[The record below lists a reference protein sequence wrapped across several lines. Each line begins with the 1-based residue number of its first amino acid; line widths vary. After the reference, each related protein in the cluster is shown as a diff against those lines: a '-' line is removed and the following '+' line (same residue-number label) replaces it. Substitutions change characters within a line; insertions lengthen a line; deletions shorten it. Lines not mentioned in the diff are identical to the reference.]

1 VENRETSMSHLE
13 KQEITLLLEGCY
25 LRLKRIL
32 ANEYVK
38 NRSQKVVSQL
48 KELKNNYEVGLKT
61 IEKWI

>member
-1 VENRETSMSHLE
+1 MITQTNKEKILDKNET
-13 KQEITLLLEGCY
+13 IFIFTDCY